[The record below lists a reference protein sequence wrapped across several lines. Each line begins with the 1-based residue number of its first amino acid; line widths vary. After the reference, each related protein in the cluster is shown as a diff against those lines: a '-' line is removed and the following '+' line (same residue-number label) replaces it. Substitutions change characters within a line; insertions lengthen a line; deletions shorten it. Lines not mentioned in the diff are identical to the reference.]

1 MDIMQ
6 FIREHYFNTVP
17 VGVQPIAKGEENQN
31 YLIST
36 DSERFVLRLYSL
48 KHSTTG
54 PRRRQDIDFEL
65 DFIDFA
71 DGRDVPT
78 ARVIPTLSGA
88 KIAETCLDGQ
98 IRFAVLFAFS
108 GGEEAAAY
116 NERNARSTARLLG
129 KMRGASLAYR
139 YGAVRAWPGDIIQ
152 LSLDFYQQH
161 RQQIAK
167 YQGVLDNLY
176 QQAVK
181 GYAAVQNERLPRGI
195 IHGDIKLGNL
205 LFEGDEVTAVLD
217 FDDYRESYLL
227 EEVTRTLLHDL
238 DSPARN
244 AVRSGYYNVFHEAL
258 ENDPTITAA
267 ELAHLST
274 FLRARLVYDITTYLL
289 HGDYRL
295 ADEVLEDQ
303 HIAEVI

>member
-1 MDIMQ
+1 MQ
-6 FIREHYFNTVP
+6 FVREHYFNTGP

-36 DSERFVLRLYSL
+36 DSERYVLRLYSL

-71 DGRDVPT
+71 DRRDVPT
-78 ARVIPTLSGA
+78 PRVIPTLCGE
-88 KIAETCLDGQ
+88 KIAQAHVDGQ
-98 IRFAVLFAFS
+98 KRFAALFAFA

-116 NERNARSTARLLG
+116 NGRNARSTARLLG
-129 KMRGASLAYR
+129 KMRGASLTYR
-139 YGAVRAWPGDIIQ
+139 YRAVRAWPGDIIQ

-161 RQQIAK
+161 RQRVAK
-167 YQGVLDNLY
+167 YHGVLDNLY
-176 QQAVK
+176 QQAAI

-205 LFEGDEVTAVLD
+205 FFEGDEVTAVLD

-244 AVRSGYYNVFHEAL
+244 AVRSGCYNVFHEAL

-267 ELAHLST
+267 ELAHLKT
-274 FLRARLVYDITTYLL
+274 FMRALLVYDITTYLI
-289 HGDYRL
+289 HDHHRL
-295 ADEVLEDQ
+295 ADEVLEDE